1 MEQEINEWKTFND
14 SEIKDIIKNN
24 EKLYY
29 ADDGIDECI
38 IKEEDI
44 PDFIIKINR
53 IQGETANLK
62 MYEVGNPSLDPVLTT
77 YGRFLNTIIP
87 ELRVKIIDRLVK
99 LQKNEED
106 IKDFKIID
114 ENDFER
120 IQNQLEKEN
129 PKITIM
135 DIESDLEDLDTEYR
149 EALAESLVELNY
161 LSDTPLNLEYGTEK
175 QQKELDRVYN
185 KPLKSKQLEK
195 IINKISEKMQG
206 DFQYGSYKDIERYYL
221 DIAKDMKLAEKRNRE
236 AR

>member
-1 MEQEINEWKTFND
+1 MEQEINEWKTFD
-14 SEIKDIIKNN
+14 DFEIKDIIKNN

-29 ADDGIDECI
+29 ADDGINECI

-62 MYEVGNPSLDPVLTT
+62 MYEVDNPSFDPVLTT
-77 YGRFLNTIIP
+77 YGRFLNTIKP

-99 LQKNEED
+99 LQRNEED

-114 ENDFER
+114 EDDFER
-120 IQNQLEKEN
+120 IQNQLEREN

-135 DIESDLEDLDTEYR
+135 DIESDLEELDTEYR
-149 EALAESLVELNY
+149 EVLAESLVELNY

-206 DFQYGSYKDIERYYL
+206 DFQYDSYKDIERYYL
-221 DIAKDMKLAEKRNRE
+221 NIAKDMKLAEKRNKE